1 MASRYPG
8 SGGFDVLH
16 IGSAARDEAQDDPR
30 GWRLGG
36 GVTYAALTTAR
47 LGLRTAALI
56 GVDPLAS
63 EARELDLLR
72 DAGAEL
78 QLVPLA
84 HGPRFD
90 NVETPTGRIQTCLD
104 PGDPVPTTALPDGW
118 RSVPTW
124 LIVPV
129 AAETRDDWAAV
140 VPDRAHLGLGWQGLL
155 RTLVAGEQVR
165 RIAPSRTAL
174 VGRADLVNVSRNDLG
189 PDPDVNALIGLLRP
203 GARLILTDGR
213 TGGTVF
219 TAGEPGGPPA
229 AEHPYRS
236 IEAAEIDPTGAGDMF
251 MAAMVGAL
259 WGPSETGR
267 RPDPNSGGASDNESG
282 AIEAAI
288 QWAAAT
294 AALGV
299 ERAGLDA
306 VPTRAAVVD
315 RLATID

>member
-1 MASRYPG
+1 M
-8 SGGFDVLH
+8 
-16 IGSAARDEAQDDPR
+16 
-30 GWRLGG
+30 
-36 GVTYAALTTAR
+36 TYAALTTAR
-47 LGLRTAALI
+47 LGLRTAALV
-56 GVDPLAS
+56 GVDPLAR

-72 DAGAEL
+72 EAGAEL
-78 QLVPLA
+78 QLVALA

-90 NVETPTGRIQTCLD
+90 NVETSAGRIQTCLD
-104 PGDPVPTTALPDGW
+104 PGDPVPTSALPDGW
-118 RSVPTW
+118 CSIPIW

-129 AAETRDDWAAV
+129 AAETRDDWARV
-140 VPDRAHLGLGWQGLL
+140 VPDEVHLGLGWQGLL
-155 RTLVAGEQVR
+155 RTLVAGQQVR
-165 RIAPSRTAL
+165 RIAPSRTGL

-189 PDPDVNALIGLLRP
+189 PNPDVNALIGLLRP

-259 WGPSETGR
+259 WGTSGAGR
-267 RPDPNSGGASDNESG
+267 GSDDEPDNESG